1 MHFIEAASP
10 EKGSFLRSSTSTLT
24 LIWLRSK
31 GHIHHGARPRPL
43 TDNPPIPGCWRS
55 PRPGGRMFLMV
66 GLGGLALQNPQLWQT
81 KDRDAQRSRKEWSID
96 SYLNGRKDIEIM
108 KISVYIS
115 FHVSLMKCTC
125 TCALLSV
132 KGSSAARHAS
142 YMVLHWNMACDFN
155 VCANSYTYKLST
167 NN

>member
-31 GHIHHGARPRPL
+31 GHIHHGARLVRWLIIHQFQDAEDHQGQVKNVPDGGSGWSCASKPTALANKGPR
-43 TDNPPIPGCWRS
+43 RAE
-55 PRPGGRMFLMV
+55 V
-66 GLGGLALQNPQLWQT
+66 Q
-81 KDRDAQRSRKEWSID
+81 KEWSID

-108 KISVYIS
+108 KYLSTSPSMCLDEVYVYMCSAISKRFVCS
-115 FHVSLMKCTC
+115 KTC
-125 TCALLSV
+125 I
-132 KGSSAARHAS
+132 
-142 YMVLHWNMACDFN
+142 LHGPTWNMACDFN